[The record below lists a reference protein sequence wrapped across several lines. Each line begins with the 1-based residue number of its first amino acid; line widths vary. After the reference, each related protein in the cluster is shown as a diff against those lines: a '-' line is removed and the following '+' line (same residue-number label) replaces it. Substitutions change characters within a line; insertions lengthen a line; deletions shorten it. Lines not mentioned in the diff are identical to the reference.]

1 MPCLILALALLAP
14 RIALVLLWLLT
25 DVLSRA
31 FDTVLWPI
39 LGFVFMPFLTLA
51 YAFAQ
56 TSGSG
61 IQGIWLV
68 IVVLAALA
76 DLGALGG
83 GVRRRSAT

>member
-1 MPCLILALALLAP
+1 MPCLILGLALLAP
-14 RIALVLLWLLT
+14 RAALVLLWLFT
-25 DVLSRA
+25 DLLSRA
-31 FDTVLWPI
+31 FDSVLWPVV
-39 LGFVFMPFLTLA
+39 GFVFMPFLTIA

-61 IQGIWLV
+61 VHGIWLV

-83 GVRRRSAT
+83 GVRSRGSA

>member
-1 MPCLILALALLAP
+1 VA
-14 RIALVLLWLLT
+14 V
-25 DVLSRA
+25 V
-31 FDTVLWPI
+31 
-39 LGFVFMPFLTLA
+39 GFVFMPFLTIA

-61 IQGIWLV
+61 VQGIWLV

-83 GVRRRSAT
+83 GVRSRGSA